1 MPTIQAALDIEAPI
15 APLFDLAQDY
25 GLRLTWDPFLREMA
39 FRDGATE
46 AAVGVRVWV
55 RAHNGLTMEVE
66 YLTLRRPEQV
76 AMKMV
81 AGPRMFR
88 QFSGAWLFKE
98 LGPQATRVTFRYNF
112 VCRPR
117 ALAWAMEPVVAKVL
131 QRDMK
136 ARLVGLKRHAQGPES
151 LLGRLEPG
159 G

>member
-1 MPTIQAALDIEAPI
+1 MPTIQAVLDIEAPI
-15 APLFDLAQDY
+15 SPLFDLAQDY
-25 GLRLTWDPFLREMA
+25 ELRLTWDPFLRELR
-39 FRDGATE
+39 FRDGASA

-98 LGPQATRVTFRYNF
+98 LGPQTTRVTFRYNF
-112 VCRPR
+112 ACRPR
-117 ALAWAMEPVVAKVL
+117 MLAWLMEPVTARVL
-131 QRDMK
+131 RRDME
-136 ARLVGLKRHAQGPES
+136 ARLTGLKRHAEGPGS
-151 LLGRLEPG
+151 LLERVLPG
-159 G
+159 E